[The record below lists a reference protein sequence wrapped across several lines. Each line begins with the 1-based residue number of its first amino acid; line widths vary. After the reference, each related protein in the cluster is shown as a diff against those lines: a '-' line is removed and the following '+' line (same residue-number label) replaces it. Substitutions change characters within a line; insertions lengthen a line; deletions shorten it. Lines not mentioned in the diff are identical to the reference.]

1 MSLETDIQNLTK
13 AIEALASAISKAPKD
28 VNLFVQGKQEAENIA
43 KQIKEKTAT
52 KTEKTTK
59 ALETIE
65 ETEVE
70 QNETPKTYKFE
81 ELQSACAA
89 LVKKDLANKTKIK
102 KVLDSFKAEILRD
115 LKESE
120 YADFMAQLGN
130 I

>member
-52 KTEKTTK
+52 KTEKTTE

-65 ETEVE
+65 EPAVE
-70 QNETPKTYKFE
+70 QNEAAKTYKFE

-89 LVKKDLANKTKIK
+89 LIQKDLANKAKIK
-102 KVLDSFKAEILRD
+102 KVLDSFKAGILRD
-115 LKESE
+115 LKESD
-120 YADFMAQLGN
+120 YADFMAQIGN

>member
-52 KTEKTTK
+52 KTEKTTE

-65 ETEVE
+65 EPVVE
-70 QNETPKTYKFE
+70 QNEAAKTYKFE

-89 LVKKDLANKTKIK
+89 LIQKDLANKAKIK
-102 KVLDSFKAEILRD
+102 KVLDSFKAGILRD
-115 LKESE
+115 LKESD
-120 YADFMAQLGN
+120 YADFMVQIGN